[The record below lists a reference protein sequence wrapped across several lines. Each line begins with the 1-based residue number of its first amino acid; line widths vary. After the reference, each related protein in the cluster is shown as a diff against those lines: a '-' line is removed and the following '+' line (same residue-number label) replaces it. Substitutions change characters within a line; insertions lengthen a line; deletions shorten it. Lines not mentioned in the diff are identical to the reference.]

1 MTVDRTKAEQSAK
14 YNTAQ
19 AALNEQQSI
28 LNGDQKFLQ
37 QAEKRLNTAISQGV
51 DPLTNQ
57 PLTPELQLKLQQN
70 VDTRKATVQES
81 QASVAAAQQ
90 DFNQAKANYTPP
102 PAETATE
109 TPKQSVADAP
119 QPAASGSL
127 NEEEKNNLNSANK
140 QPQDEVPA
148 RITTFDANGNEIT
161 PEEEQANQADTDKSN
176 DEVKQLS
183 EPVSDNITAS
193 SAGTKEKSDTVTIN
207 PIPNLLHGYSTY
219 TYNISLHILPIDAYD
234 EMQKTGKYV
243 VDRNRV
249 LIASAGRHNDQTFAR
264 NPYWTE
270 DFYFDNLH
278 FSTVMGFNSRTKGSN
293 AITLD
298 FTIIE
303 PYGISLLDRLIKTCD
318 DYVDISG
325 EKKPIENYIAVPY
338 MLQIDFFGYN
348 QDSHEPKL
356 IEKATKNI
364 AIRLLSMDMSFDAK
378 GTLYKFSAVPYNHSA
393 FNELNLNLPSLTNI
407 KSKGT
412 VESFFTSDQED
423 IETEKLLKQITS
435 TEKGGIQDNVR
446 EQFKK
451 RYKDDYKTAQ
461 ETQQKKLEEWKK
473 KNPKLSA
480 EIDKPTG
487 TIVIE
492 ELKKSNYPRPV
503 PAIDDATLEKNAE
516 EKWKEQSSNSAIYAT
531 EVNAGGLGVALN
543 TYQKF
548 IAKEYNLL
556 DGNGAPILYKF
567 SFDPEIGQS
576 TINTKLLTDHSR
588 KSPKADAPVKATA
601 ETATPTY
608 PPAPATG
615 QIVGFQSNAGGAAT
629 GVIRAPRR
637 AASAGGSNTPP
648 AGGSYVAVAREMLQK
663 EEGLPKGGKAY
674 WDPAGQNVLVSIGYG
689 HQIQKNEYD
698 QGFIQ
703 AGAEQ
708 IKIVGNRGIDTV
720 LTKNQ
725 AGALLEL
732 DLPRYS
738 SRAAGPLGS
747 AAWAKLNDNQ
757 KAALISYAYNTG
769 STESLVNNG
778 IVDAINKGDFTSAGQ
793 IIAQK
798 GIRTANGKILPA
810 LVRRREHEGS
820 LFSSGVT
827 NTNSEPQTQTPTPDS
842 FNTAASS
849 IDTSVD
855 SDQFISFQQG
865 TSVIEVINTI
875 MKASSYIQDQL
886 QLKLDEAG
894 AGDDAEKKAKVEREF
909 EPYNHFKII
918 PKVELGKF
926 DPVRNDYTKIITF
939 FIKTYKVKGLR
950 FPDIKKGTRP
960 RDIDCVKQYN
970 YYFTGKNTD
979 ILDLKVSFDAL
990 FYTAMSA
997 RSQRF
1002 QQATIDQAKT
1012 DPPKVGGDSA
1022 PNATIIAKHS
1032 KTLPAS
1038 LQFVPNIMGNNKLT
1052 QESVEAI
1059 RANDLFGNLYGK
1071 SQADM
1076 LTLDFDIVGDPC
1088 YIQTEE
1094 FTLNP
1099 DRKDDYLDKT
1109 DVRVF
1114 DNGSLVINDGD
1125 LFVKVEFRLPLDI
1138 DTTTGLY
1145 KFEDGDLRK
1154 SSKDSSF
1161 FTGIYKIL
1169 TIDHTFQGGQFK
1181 QKLQT
1186 VRVYNDP
1193 QTLEKD
1199 NQGAPDPNRDGTT
1212 GELMG
1217 PPAPVSSISQT
1228 NSNTE
1233 AASDAQLPS
1242 PDLLPTPNPLPQV
1255 PPLPSVSQVSTASGT
1270 ATTTISGD
1278 GTVTTVTST
1287 VTETVTGGGST
1298 TTTAVYDDK
1307 GNVVGVNKVY
1317 EAAQQADRNAV
1328 IAKAQTLNI
1337 QELENLKK
1345 SRVGNESPI
1354 QEGDW

>member
-1 MTVDRTKAEQSAK
+1 MAIADTATGVVQKSTQDTVQPEPAGNLSSE
-14 YNTAQ
+14 
-19 AALNEQQSI
+19 EQQ
-28 LNGDQKFLQ
+28 NLQ
-37 QAEKRLNTAISQGV
+37 TAAIASEA
-51 DPLTNQ
+51 DLPPL
-57 PLTPELQLKLQQN
+57 
-70 VDTRKATVQES
+70 
-81 QASVAAAQQ
+81 
-90 DFNQAKANYTPP
+90 
-102 PAETATE
+102 
-109 TPKQSVADAP
+109 
-119 QPAASGSL
+119 
-127 NEEEKNNLNSANK
+127 
-140 QPQDEVPA
+140 
-148 RITTFDANGNEIT
+148 TTFDENGNEIT
-161 PEEEQANQADTDKSN
+161 TEQEQANQADADKS
-176 DEVKQLS
+176 KQQ
-183 EPVSDNITAS
+183 
-193 SAGTKEKSDTVTIN
+193 SDTVTIN

-234 EMQKTGKYV
+234 EMQKTGKYI

-338 MLQIDFFGYN
+338 MLQIDFFGYD

-516 EKWKEQSSNSAIYAT
+516 EKWKEQASNSAIYAT

-567 SFDPEIGQS
+567 SFDPEIGKS

-615 QIVGFQSNAGGAAT
+615 QIIGSAETAGGAAT
-629 GVIRAPRR
+629 GVIRAP
-637 AASAGGSNTPP
+637 AGG
-648 AGGSYVAVAREMLQK
+648 AYIAVARQFIQK
-663 EEGLPKGGKAY
+663 EEALPRGGKAY
-674 WDPAGQNVLVSIGYG
+674 WDPNEKAQLVSIGYG
-689 HQIQKNEYD
+689 HQIKDNEYA

-708 IKIVGNRGIDTV
+708 IKIVGNRGINTV
-720 LTKNQ
+720 LTTNQ
-725 AGALLEL
+725 AGALLEM
-732 DLPRYS
+732 DLPKY
-738 SRAAGPLGS
+738 AAAASGPLGN
-747 AAWAKLNDNQ
+747 AWTQLNDNQ
-757 KAALISYAYNTG
+757 KAALLDYAYNVG
-769 STESLVNNG
+769 STRSLVSNG
-778 IVDAINKGDFTSAGQ
+778 IREAILKGDFTAASQ
-793 IIAQK
+793 IISQK
-798 GIRTANGKILPA
+798 GVRTAKGLGVLPA
-810 LVRRREHEGS
+810 LVKRREAEGA
-820 LFSSGVT
+820 LFASGVT
-827 NTNSEPQTQTPTPDS
+827 NTNSEPQTQTPTPDA

-894 AGDDAEKKAKVEREF
+894 AGNDAEKKAKVEREF

-1002 QQATIDQAKT
+1002 QQATIDQAKPDST
-1012 DPPKVGGDSA
+1012 TQAADSPPNG
-1022 PNATIIAKHS
+1022 TIIAKHS

-1193 QTLEKD
+1193 QTLAKD
-1199 NQGAPDPNRDGTT
+1199 NKGDADPNRDGTT

-1242 PDLLPTPNPLPQV
+1242 PALLPTPNPLPQV
-1255 PPLPSVSQVSTASGT
+1255 PPLPSLSQVSTASGT